1 MSEDKKGFVLYK
13 DWAITILE
21 HMDDESDPLSPS
33 EAGLLLKAIL
43 KYQAFGEDSRN
54 ELPKHLRYLFKDI
67 VDVFNRDLEKWEK
80 TREKRKQSGKLG
92 GLAKASK
99 PSKCYDLPK
108 TEKKE
113 KPPSEEV
120 SKVPKVKPASLFD
133 DFYNLY
139 PKKVGKQQAIKAYN
153 KAIKSTD
160 HQAIIEGVKNYKIQ
174 IASKKIEM
182 QYIKQP
188 ATWLNA
194 GCWDDDFTD
203 IKTKTSISDDW
214 ANEPE
219 GLSYG
224 F

>member
-1 MSEDKKGFVLYK
+1 MPEDKKGFVLYK

-21 HMDDESDPLSPS
+21 HMDDEADPLSPS
-33 EAGLLLKAIL
+33 EAGLFFKAIL
-43 KYQAFGEDSRN
+43 KYQAFGEDSRH

-80 TREKRKQSGKLG
+80 TREKRRESGKLG
-92 GLAKASK
+92 GLAKHSK
-99 PSKCYDLPK
+99 PSKCYELL
-108 TEKKE
+108 EKETTPVAIAKVTKVAKE
-113 KPPSEEV
+113 P
-120 SKVPKVKPASLFD
+120 SLFD
-133 DFYNLY
+133 EFYSLY
-139 PKKVGKQQAIKAYN
+139 PKKVGRQLAVKAYN
-153 KAIKSTD
+153 KAIKQTP
-160 HQAIIEGVKNYKIQ
+160 HETIMKGLKQYK
-174 IASKKIEM
+174 AHLLNKGTEM
-182 QYIKQP
+182 QFIKQP

-219 GLSYG
+219 GVSYG